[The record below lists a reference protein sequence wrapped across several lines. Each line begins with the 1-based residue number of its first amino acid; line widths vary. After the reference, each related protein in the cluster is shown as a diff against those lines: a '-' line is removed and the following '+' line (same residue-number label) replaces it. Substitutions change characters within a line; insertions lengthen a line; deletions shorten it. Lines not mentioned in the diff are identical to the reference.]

1 MDNRDYTISFLHVQH
16 QNTKGGLRTVLA
28 KHIGERNIESHI
40 FSKLLSSLPDLAFG
54 SVALNETK
62 DMFRIYFFGTD
73 LMILVKTCLILLDKR
88 ENYDFRDNS
97 MAFSLTDEEKRNV
110 SWNDSGFYDCSSN
123 KSLSSGSFFY
133 SSQSEGSFIRGHSKG
148 AGRITSSTLRNCSSC
163 TDTKTVTNLS
173 RKKNLSDSFLE
184 TRSNPSKKRGKIA
197 ISLVIKLKEHSRSW
211 NNVFDHM
218 TRLEEC
224 LGKLQFCVRTH
235 FAKSSYLERGTDNVE
250 AKIMEGLRDFECEPL
265 ENKNFLNASE
275 GSKLFMHLL
284 RRLEKILDTK
294 ETKFF
299 LSTLCSAVL
308 THNHDWLSH
317 IGHNIKKS
325 NKQCYIIL
333 FGMNRSLL
341 EELKT
346 FLNLLLE
353 PCSRLSIR
361 KKRLA
366 VRCDTCPL
374 VDQKRKFILRRK
386 SFSGRVSMDDANF
399 QKRSRSEVICPK
411 SCTEDLSQKC
421 ITKDRIRLIHANK
434 KNTKWQ
440 SCFKDPQYVKNDIDL
455 SPDYLKYTYVIGDIE
470 NYEALTLSTSAS
482 TAIPGGKLNLLRSS
496 SMLSPLI
503 GSAIEETCKAAE
515 LTKSAETAI
524 FSIAK
529 L

>member
-294 ETKFF
+294 ETK
-299 LSTLCSAVL
+299 L
-308 THNHDWLSH
+308 
-317 IGHNIKKS
+317 
-325 NKQCYIIL
+325 
-333 FGMNRSLL
+333 
-341 EELKT
+341 
-346 FLNLLLE
+346 
-353 PCSRLSIR
+353 
-361 KKRLA
+361 
-366 VRCDTCPL
+366 
-374 VDQKRKFILRRK
+374 
-386 SFSGRVSMDDANF
+386 
-399 QKRSRSEVICPK
+399 

-515 LTKSAETAI
+515 LTKSAETVNRYFNGFLQRITMLSRTLVKCLTPEPRWEIHELARNLGI
-524 FSIAK
+524 HTADLPLLLEIASVYSPGIENSYR
-529 L
+529 LNFR